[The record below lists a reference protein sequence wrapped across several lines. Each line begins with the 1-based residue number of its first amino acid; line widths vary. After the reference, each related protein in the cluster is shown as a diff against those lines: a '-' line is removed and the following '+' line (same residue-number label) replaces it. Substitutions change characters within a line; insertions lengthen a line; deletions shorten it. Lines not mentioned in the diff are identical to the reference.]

1 LPYSTNEY
9 TEEIYFMA
17 ENFDVVVIGA
27 GPAGYVAAIR
37 AAQLKQ
43 KTAIVD
49 KQWLGGVCLNIGC
62 IPSKSLLKN
71 AEVAHTLRERGKD
84 FGFSFDN
91 LKLDYSVAVK
101 RSRQNSDRLTK
112 GVGFLMRKNNIAV
125 FMGEAKFK
133 AKDAITVTDKDG
145 KVTELKAK
153 NIILASGASAAV
165 PGAWKVDGEKVVT
178 YHEAILQEKLP
189 KSVIVI
195 GSGAIGV
202 EFSTVW
208 SSYGVDV
215 TIVEMLPRLVPLEDE
230 EVSKELKKEFEKRG
244 IKCLVGNKVE
254 SVEATN
260 AGVKVKV
267 SAEGKETTLE
277 AEQALVAIGFRP
289 NSKGFGLEEVGIKLN
304 ERGMVEI
311 NEKMQTSIPN
321 IYAVGDV
328 TGKLMLAHVGSAMGI
343 VAAENIAGADTI
355 TLDYEMLPRATYCQ
369 PQIASFGLTEAQAK
383 ERGYNIKIGRF
394 PFQANGKALGL
405 GDYAGWVKLV
415 VDEKYGEILGAHM
428 IGPEVTEL
436 LPELTLAHLMELTPH
451 EIARNVHAHPSLS
464 EVLMEAAHGAEG
476 SPIHI

>member
-1 LPYSTNEY
+1 
-9 TEEIYFMA
+9 MA

-37 AAQLKQ
+37 AAQLGQ
-43 KTAIVD
+43 KTAIID
-49 KQWLGGVCLNIGC
+49 KEWMGGVCLNIGC

-71 AEVAHTLRERGKD
+71 ADIAHTLRERGKD
-84 FGFSFDN
+84 FGFSFEN

-101 RSRQNSDRLTK
+101 RSRQNSDRLVK

-125 FMGEAKFK
+125 FMGEARLTKPTAVSVK
-133 AKDAITVTDKDG
+133 DKDG
-145 KVTELKAK
+145 KTTELTAK
-153 NIILASGASAAV
+153 NIIVATGASAAV
-165 PGAWKVDGEKVVT
+165 PGAWKIDGQKVVT
-178 YHEAILQEKLP
+178 YLEAILQEKLP

-208 SSYGVDV
+208 NSYGVDV

-230 EVSKELKKEFEKRG
+230 EVSKDLKKEFEKRK

-254 SVEATN
+254 SVEATDQ
-260 AGVKVKV
+260 GVKVKV

-277 AEQALVAIGFRP
+277 ADQALVAIGFRP
-289 NSKGFGLEEVGIKLN
+289 NSKGFGLEVVGVKLSD
-304 ERGMVEI
+304 RGFVEI
-311 NEKMQTSIPN
+311 KEKMQTSMPN
-321 IYAVGDV
+321 IYAIGDV

-343 VAAENIAGADTI
+343 VAAENIAGAETI
-355 TLDYEMLPRATYCQ
+355 TLDYEMMPRATYSQ
-369 PQIASFGLTEAQAK
+369 PQVASFGLTEAQAK
-383 ERGYNIKIGRF
+383 ERGYTIKVGRF
-394 PFQANGKALGL
+394 PFQPNGKALGL
-405 GDYAGWVKLV
+405 GDYAGFVKIV

-436 LPELTLAHLMELTPH
+436 LPELTLARMMEQTPH
-451 EIARNVHAHPSLS
+451 EIARNVHAHPTLS

-476 SPIHI
+476 QPIHI